1 MTNFA
6 GTLAA
11 SVHFPTT
18 GPRAIFNGRGERTTL
33 RFSEMPR
40 TVIKK
45 LLTAGGAI
53 LAHWRHL

>member
-1 MTNFA
+1 M
-6 GTLAA
+6 
-11 SVHFPTT
+11 HFPTT

-53 LAHWRHL
+53 LAHWRHI